1 MNIYDQLQAVEDRYE
16 ELGELLS
23 DPEVVSDTKRFMEL
37 SREEANTRET
47 VIAYREYKQV
57 IQNISDAE
65 EMIKEASGDADLEE
79 MAKEELK
86 KSKAAKEE
94 YEERLKI
101 LLLPKDPND
110 DKNII
115 LEIRG
120 AAGGDEA
127 ALFAGDLLAMYQ
139 KYAETQGWRF
149 EVMEASYNGV
159 GGIKEVVAMVS
170 GESVYSK
177 LKYESGAHRVQRVPV
192 TESQGRVHTSTATV
206 LVMPEVEEM
215 AKEELKKSKAAK
227 EEYEERLK
235 ILLLPKDPN
244 DDKNIILEIRGA
256 AGGDEAALFA
266 GDLLAMYQKYAETQ
280 GWRFEV
286 MEASYNGV
294 GGIKEVVAM
303 VSGESVYSKLKYESG
318 AHRVQRVP
326 VTESQGRVHT
336 STATV
341 LVMPEVEEMEYEIDP
356 KDLRV
361 DIYHASGAGG
371 QNVNKVATAV
381 RMVHIPTG
389 IKVEMQEERTQQKN
403 RDKALKIIR
412 ARVAD
417 HFAQI
422 AQDEQDAERKS
433 TVGTGD
439 RSERIRTYN
448 FPQNRV
454 TDHRIGLTL
463 QKLDTIL
470 AGKMDEV
477 IDALVLYD
485 QTQKLEELNK

>member
-23 DPEVVSDTKRFMEL
+23 DPEVVSDTKRFMQL

-47 VIAYREYKQV
+47 VDVYRTYKRVLQA
-57 IQNISDAE
+57 ITDSE
-65 EMIKEASGDADLEE
+65 EMIRDAAGDAELET

-86 KSKAAKEE
+86 QSKMEKEE
-94 YEERLKI
+94 LEDQLKI

-127 ALFAGDLLAMYQ
+127 SLFAGDLLNMYQ
-139 KYAETQGWRF
+139 KYAESQGWKF
-149 EVMEASYNGV
+149 DVMEASLNGI
-159 GGIKEVVAMVS
+159 GGYKEVVVMVS

-206 LVMPEVEEM
+206 LVMPEVEEV
-215 AKEELKKSKAAK
+215 
-227 EEYEERLK
+227 EY
-235 ILLLPKDPN
+235 D
-244 DDKNIILEIRGA
+244 
-256 AGGDEAALFA
+256 
-266 GDLLAMYQKYAETQ
+266 
-280 GWRFEV
+280 
-286 MEASYNGV
+286 
-294 GGIKEVVAM
+294 
-303 VSGESVYSKLKYESG
+303 
-318 AHRVQRVP
+318 
-326 VTESQGRVHT
+326 
-336 STATV
+336 
-341 LVMPEVEEMEYEIDP
+341 IDP

-381 RMVHIPTG
+381 RMVHLPTG

-403 RDKALKIIR
+403 RDKAIKVIR

-433 TVGTGD
+433 TIGTGD

-470 AGKMDEV
+470 SGKMDEV

-485 QTQKLEELNK
+485 QTQKLEALANE

>member
-206 LVMPEVEEM
+206 LVMQKLKKWSTKSILRIFVSISITPLVPVDRTSIRLQLRCVWFTFLL
-215 AKEELKKSKAAK
+215 ELKLRCKKNV
-227 EEYEERLK
+227 
-235 ILLLPKDPN
+235 PN
-244 DDKNIILEIRGA
+244 RK
-256 AGGDEAALFA
+256 
-266 GDLLAMYQKYAETQ
+266 T
-280 GWRFEV
+280 V
-286 MEASYNGV
+286 
-294 GGIKEVVAM
+294 IK
-303 VSGESVYSKLKYESG
+303 
-318 AHRVQRVP
+318 P
-326 VTESQGRVHT
+326 
-336 STATV
+336 
-341 LVMPEVEEMEYEIDP
+341 
-356 KDLRV
+356 
-361 DIYHASGAGG
+361 
-371 QNVNKVATAV
+371 
-381 RMVHIPTG
+381 
-389 IKVEMQEERTQQKN
+389 
-403 RDKALKIIR
+403 
-412 ARVAD
+412 
-417 HFAQI
+417 
-422 AQDEQDAERKS
+422 
-433 TVGTGD
+433 
-439 RSERIRTYN
+439 
-448 FPQNRV
+448 
-454 TDHRIGLTL
+454 
-463 QKLDTIL
+463 
-470 AGKMDEV
+470 
-477 IDALVLYD
+477 
-485 QTQKLEELNK
+485 